1 MNRIILAST
10 ALLTAVSGSAF
21 AADLSRPPPAPAP
34 VYTKAPMMPVFTW
47 TGCYVGGNAGGLWAT
62 KDWNDT
68 FTGAA
73 ESSTDISS
81 WLAGGQVG
89 CNYQMGSFV
98 IGLQGDYDWTNANGS
113 AADALFAPGF
123 VTDQTNIKSLA
134 SVTGRVGYA
143 WDRFLGYVK
152 GGGAWVKD
160 NYSGTSTAG
169 GLDTASE
176 TRTGWTAGV
185 GGEYAFTDWL
195 TGFVEY
201 DYYDFGTKT
210 NVFTGP
216 VGLGSIDIKQTMS
229 VAKGGINF
237 KFGGWH

>member
-1 MNRIILAST
+1 MGTRSRRDLLMKKMLLAGA
-10 ALLTAVSGSAF
+10 ALLTAVSGSAM
-21 AADLSRPPPAPAP
+21 AADMRPPPGRAP

-47 TGCYVGGNAGGLWAT
+47 TGCYIGGNAGGLWAT

-134 SVTGRVGYA
+134 SATGRVGWA
-143 WDRFLGYVK
+143 WDRF
-152 GGGAWVKD
+152 
-160 NYSGTSTAG
+160 
-169 GLDTASE
+169 
-176 TRTGWTAGV
+176 
-185 GGEYAFTDWL
+185 
-195 TGFVEY
+195 
-201 DYYDFGTKT
+201 
-210 NVFTGP
+210 
-216 VGLGSIDIKQTMS
+216 
-229 VAKGGINF
+229 
-237 KFGGWH
+237 